1 MQREVQPSPDP
12 SVLFYRRIREN
23 GRTEFASMETI
34 EKYDAI
40 SWRGRFLS
48 PGQAPVILTQYSTE
62 LEQWEPVYALTQ
74 QDIEGIIE
82 RVAQRVT
89 EILGTQ
95 RAPVSDIAKASME
108 VAFQETV
115 PKAIQVAAKKTSK
128 ITCKKCGR
136 SFKSEQGLKVHM
148 ARSH

>member
-1 MQREVQPSPDP
+1 MQRKIHPPPDP
-12 SVLFYRRIREN
+12 SVLFYRRTRDN
-23 GRTEFASMETI
+23 GRTEFASMETL
-34 EKYDAI
+34 EKYEGI
-40 SWRGRFLS
+40 SWRGRFLI
-48 PGQAPVILTQYSTE
+48 PGQAPVILDQYSTE
-62 LEQWEPVYALTQ
+62 LRQWEPVYALTQ

-95 RAPVSDIAKASME
+95 RVPVSDIAEASME

-115 PKAIQVAAKKTSK
+115 PKANKVATKKTSK